1 MELKKEI
8 QKDFYGYKNRIDTYK
23 TKIINYHPE
32 ICIERAQLITDFYK
46 NTNIKSSIL
55 RFAKAIEY
63 ILSNMSI
70 KIRKE
75 ELIVGDRTTKF
86 IGTPLYP
93 EVRIDSIEADIE
105 SYGERRVQPLLIS
118 EEDKRILKEEIIP
131 FWKLKEITVQ
141 EKFLKYLKED
151 LKDIMEKAVY
161 IVDTELTNGI
171 GHFFPGHPNLLKF
184 GIKGL
189 LNLINQKMDEKSDT
203 HIEEER
209 ESHFYQSLK
218 IVLNAVKNFIQR
230 YSDLSFSM
238 AQKEEN
244 NHRKQELLEIAEI
257 CHHISKNP
265 PDNFKQA
272 LQLIYF
278 NHLICGLEDGGFAIS
293 IGRLDQYLYPYY
305 RADLKKGI
313 ISPLEAKFWI
323 QNFMLKINTLWNYVL
338 SKGVVAAEGPPIAA
352 NLTIGGLTRDGGDA
366 TNELSFLILKAYR
379 ELKTVQPTFSV
390 RIHKNSPNKMFS
402 EVSAAIKEGTS
413 IALFN
418 DDVMIKGLMKRGF
431 TLEDAREYAPIGCV
445 EPQHP
450 HKSFGSTN
458 ANQFNIVKCLELAL
472 TNGVDLITR
481 KEYGLKHQGIKSYDD
496 LWDGFIV
503 QMEYFI
509 KKMVSTM
516 YELDK
521 AIAEL
526 NPQPFLSTTTDACI
540 ESGLDIT
547 RGGAIYDFTGP
558 QLIGLA
564 TVADSLATIKKF
576 VFEEEYLEI
585 EELVK
590 MLKKNYRGTYKEKK
604 GKEWKEIFQNR
615 APKFGNDNDYVDMIA
630 KRIGME
636 FCNTLS
642 KYTNYRGG
650 KFNPGIYS
658 TSFHLAF
665 GMFTGA
671 TADGRKSKEPLSNGL
686 CPTIGHDKNGPTA
699 ILNSVKKLDNE
710 LMTNGNSLILSFH
723 PSNLSEEIFNP
734 LIRSFF
740 EEKGGFQIQFNV
752 VGKEI
757 LKEAQ
762 NNPRKYPGLV
772 VRIAGYSVLFEELS
786 KIAQDE
792 IINRTEY

>member
-32 ICIERAQLITDFYK
+32 ICIERAQLITDFYNSTK
-46 NTNIKSSIL
+46 LKSSIL

-141 EKFLKYLKED
+141 AKFLKYLKEN

-540 ESGLDIT
+540 ERGLDIT

-564 TVADSLATIKKF
+564 TVADSLAAIKKF
-576 VFEEEYLEI
+576 VFEEEHLEI
-585 EELVK
+585 EELVR
-590 MLKKNYRGTYKEKK
+590 MLKKNYRGTYKGKK

>member
-8 QKDFYGYKNRIDTYK
+8 RKDFFYYKKRIDTYK
-23 TKIINYHPE
+23 TKIINGHPE
-32 ICIERAQLITDFYK
+32 ICSERARLITEYYK
-46 NTNIKSSIL
+46 NTRVKSSIL

-75 ELIVGDRTTKF
+75 EVIVGDRTTKF

-105 SYGERRVQPLLIS
+105 SYGERRVQPLLLS
-118 EEDKRILKEEIIP
+118 EEDKKILKEEIIP
-131 FWKLKEITVQ
+131 FWKLKEVTVQ
-141 EKFLKYLKED
+141 EKFQKNLNED
-151 LKDIMEKAVY
+151 LKALMEKAVY
-161 IVDTELTNGI
+161 IVDTQLTNGI
-171 GHFFPGHPNLLKF
+171 GHFFPGHPTLLKF

-189 LNLINQKMDEKSDT
+189 LNLINQKIEEKSQKQK
-203 HIEEER
+203 EEER
-209 ESHFYQSLK
+209 ESDFYQSLI
-218 IVLNAVKNFIQR
+218 IVLNAAKNFIQR
-230 YSDLSFSM
+230 YSDLSLSM
-238 AQKEEN
+238 AQKEEDD
-244 NHRKQELLEIAEI
+244 HRKQELIEISEI
-257 CHHISKNP
+257 CHHISTNP
-265 PDNFKQA
+265 PENFKQA

-305 RADLKKGI
+305 RIDLKKGI
-313 ISPLEAKFWI
+313 IDPQEAKFWI

-352 NLTIGGLTRDGGDA
+352 NLTIGGLTREGNNA
-366 TNELSFLILKAYR
+366 SNELSFLILKAYR

-390 RIHKNSPNKMFS
+390 RIHNNTPNKMIS

-431 TLEDAREYAPIGCV
+431 SLEDAREYAPIGCV

-450 HKSFGSTN
+450 YKSFGSTN

-481 KEYGLKHQGIKSYDD
+481 KEYGLKSQVIKSYED
-496 LWDGFIV
+496 LWNAFIV

-509 KKMVSTM
+509 EKMVSTM
-516 YELDK
+516 YVLDK

-540 ESGLDIT
+540 KTGLDVT

-564 TVADSLATIKKF
+564 TVADSLAAIKKL
-576 VFEEEYLEI
+576 VFEEHYLEI
-585 EELVK
+585 EELVT
-590 MLKKNYRGTYKEKK
+590 MLKKNYRGSYKGKK
-604 GKEWKEIFQNR
+604 GKEWREIFRNR
-615 APKFGNDNDYVDMIA
+615 APKFGNDNDYVDIIA
-630 KRIGME
+630 KRIAKE
-636 FCNTLS
+636 FCKTIS
-642 KYTNYRGG
+642 KHTNYRGG

-699 ILNSVKKLDNE
+699 ILNSIKKLENE

-752 VGKEI
+752 VGKDI

-762 NNPRKYPGLV
+762 LNPKNYPGLV